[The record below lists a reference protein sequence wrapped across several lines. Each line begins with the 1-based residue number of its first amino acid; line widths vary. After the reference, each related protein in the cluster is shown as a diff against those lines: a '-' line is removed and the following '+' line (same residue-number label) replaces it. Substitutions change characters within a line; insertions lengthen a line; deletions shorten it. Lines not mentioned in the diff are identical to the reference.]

1 MDSQPGQNAQIPKAA
16 GQQISAKLFS
26 AKYNSKREVYNF
38 LAVDVG
44 VYLPHF
50 DQVTIYFLKDLANGK
65 KKRKWI
71 WLNLNQ
77 HVLDIVI
84 KNKDVRHI

>member
-1 MDSQPGQNAQIPKAA
+1 MEVSV
-16 GQQISAKLFS
+16 KLFS

-50 DQVTIYFLKDLANGK
+50 DQITIYFLKDLAHGK
-65 KKRKWI
+65 KKRRCLMI
-71 WLNLNQ
+71 QNFMAN
-77 HVLDIVI
+77 VFSI
-84 KNKDVRHI
+84 